1 MIEAG
6 LLVEGASSY
15 GSGVS
20 VRSRPDQTSAGH
32 RISLIFDLWKL
43 QVLIPKRMLYG
54 FCNTPFHFSRTIAR
68 VIGSIK
74 GCVNYMDNIILTGDL
89 AVDLLDTLDRVLD
102 SLKKAGFKINLSKV
116 SLFKKKIKL
125 LGVVFS
131 PAEVSSDP
139 NKIAAIT
146 AIPTN
151 HSYRT
156 QKVFGRPQLSFR
168 ICSMLLWP

>member
-1 MIEAG
+1 
-6 LLVEGASSY
+6 
-15 GSGVS
+15 
-20 VRSRPDQTSAGH
+20 
-32 RISLIFDLWKL
+32 
-43 QVLIPKRMLYG
+43 
-54 FCNTPFHFSRTIAR
+54 
-68 VIGSIK
+68 
-74 GCVNYMDNIILTGDL
+74 MDDIILTGDL

-146 AIPTN
+146 AIPPPTTVTELRRFLGASN
-151 HSYRT
+151 FHSEFVPCYSDP
-156 QKVFGRPQLSFR
+156 KLHKWG
-168 ICSMLLWP
+168 